1 MESIGQG
8 QADLPLLVICD
19 VLAGHMAICDKPD
32 VSESIVSEF
41 VADYRRGKA
50 KVISLPSLSSNG
62 SLSEVNLMKFF
73 LNLFLLKILA

>member
-19 VLAGHMAICDKPD
+19 VLTGHMAICDKPD

-41 VADYRRGKA
+41 VSDYRRGKA
-50 KVISLPSLSSNG
+50 NVISLPSLALNG
-62 SLSEVNLMKFF
+62 STPEVNL
-73 LNLFLLKILA
+73 LFLCY